1 MAEKEKL
8 AVHVGHVK
16 ADYNYGSQVFE
27 YGIVTIDAQSRVRN
41 CSDLYPETADFYDL
55 RFRCQVS
62 KGIDELKP
70 FAYSCEYRGV
80 YSVGLREAERMI
92 RVLRKIAKA
101 EDKFLVRPTTFGQYV
116 SMLARAL
123 GITEVVQDGQGN
135 GWHDET
141 EHVFWKLSDCQYV
154 IDAQI
159 ATFLAEH
166 GERINES
173 TR

>member
-55 RFRCQVS
+55 RFR
-62 KGIDELKP
+62 P

-116 SMLARAL
+116 SMLARSL

-141 EHVFWKLSDCQYV
+141 EHVFWQLKDCQYV

-159 ATFLAEH
+159 TAFLAEH
-166 GERINES
+166 GERIKES
-173 TR
+173 VR